1 MAVTPIWPIEGVAMN
16 SAGDMVVNSLAGYVT
31 HLYNANYTEGRC
43 YPTLVDGATVES
55 GAVNWTP
62 TVAFWP
68 IVPINT
74 IAVPYHISAV
84 VVETCDKDGVFELA
98 IYRGVAN
105 TLMATARFS
114 SVTGFIL
121 NPQLLIPSVLIAA
134 NSQID
139 AKLAYNLGGG
149 GKATIKMSIIY
160 RIL

>member
-1 MAVTPIWPIEGVAMN
+1 MATTPLWSLEGKALN
-16 SAGDMVVNSLAGYVT
+16 STGDMVDTSLAGRISQ
-31 HLYNANYTEGRC
+31 LYNANYTEGRC
-43 YPTLVDGATVES
+43 YPSLTDGATVES
-55 GAVNWTP
+55 AAVNWTLSP
-62 TVAFWP
+62 AFWP
-68 IVPINT
+68 VIPINT
-74 IAVPYHISAV
+74 VGVPYHVSAV
-84 VVETCDKDGVFELA
+84 AIETCDKDGVFELA

-121 NPQLLIPSVLIAA
+121 NPFLLIPSVFIPA

-149 GKATIKMSIIY
+149 GKATIKMSLIY